1 MSLPVAGNAATLL
14 TRLPATLQRYRMK
27 AIQLSETHQPV
38 QLIDV
43 PTPTPGS
50 DEVLIQLRAAALN
63 HRDVFVQQ
71 GLYPGM
77 KLPSILGSDGAG
89 VITETGSAIDTLQV
103 GQEVIINPGLYWGDN
118 LRFYGPN
125 FRILGMPDAG
135 TFAEYVTVSARYVH
149 SKPAHLSFEQA
160 AAIPLTS
167 LTAWRA
173 LFSRGRL
180 NPDQSTERVLITG
193 IGGGAALS
201 ALQFAVA
208 TGAEVW
214 VTSGSDEKI
223 QRAVELGAK
232 GGVNYKQADW
242 LKQLMTQTGG
252 GRAGYFDVII
262 DSAGGPGF
270 AKLIDAAASGGRIVF
285 YGGTTGNIT
294 DIAPPKVFF
303 KQLDILGTTMG
314 SEQEF
319 ATMLAF
325 INNHRIVPVVDT
337 VLPLAETEQA
347 LRRMETGKQFGK
359 IVLAISRN

>member
-1 MSLPVAGNAATLL
+1 
-14 TRLPATLQRYRMK
+14 MK

-38 QLIDV
+38 QLVDV
-43 PTPTPGS
+43 PTPTPGP
-50 DEVLIQLRAAALN
+50 DEVQIRLRAAALN

-77 KLPSILGSDGAG
+77 KLPAILGSDGSG
-89 VITETGSAIDTLQV
+89 SISGLGSAVRDLQV
-103 GQEVIINPGLYWGDN
+103 DQDVIINPGLYWGKN
-118 LRFYGPN
+118 PRFYGPD

-135 TFAEYVTVSARYVH
+135 TFAEYVTVPARYVH
-149 SKPAHLSFEQA
+149 PKPAHLSFEQA

-173 LFSRGRL
+173 LVTRGRL
-180 NPDQSTERVLITG
+180 NQDQSTERVLITG

-214 VTSGSDEKI
+214 VTSSSDEKI
-223 QRAVELGAK
+223 QRAIELGAK

-252 GRAGYFDVII
+252 GRTGYFDVII

-314 SEQEF
+314 TEQEF
-319 ATMLAF
+319 TDMLTF
-325 INNHRIVPVVDT
+325 VNKHRITPIVDT
-337 VLPLAETEQA
+337 VLPLVETEQA
-347 LRRMETGKQFGK
+347 LRRMEAGKQFGK
-359 IVLAISRN
+359 IVLSIARN

>member
-1 MSLPVAGNAATLL
+1 
-14 TRLPATLQRYRMK
+14 
-27 AIQLSETHQPV
+27 
-38 QLIDV
+38 
-43 PTPTPGS
+43 
-50 DEVLIQLRAAALN
+50 
-63 HRDVFVQQ
+63 
-71 GLYPGM
+71 
-77 KLPSILGSDGAG
+77 
-89 VITETGSAIDTLQV
+89 
-103 GQEVIINPGLYWGDN
+103 
-118 LRFYGPN
+118 
-125 FRILGMPDAG
+125 MPDAG
-135 TFAEYVTVSARYVH
+135 TFAEYVTVPARYVH
-149 SKPAHLSFEQA
+149 PKPAHLSFEQA
-160 AAIPLTS
+160 AALPLTS

-173 LFSRGRL
+173 LFTRGRL
-180 NPDQSTERVLITG
+180 SQDRSLERVLITG

-252 GRAGYFDVII
+252 GRTGYFDLII

-294 DIAPPKVFF
+294 DVAPPKVFF

-314 SEQEF
+314 TEPEF
-319 ATMLAF
+319 AAMLAF
-325 INNHRIVPVVDT
+325 VNKHRVAPIVDV

-347 LRRMETGKQFGK
+347 LRRMEAGKQFGK
-359 IVLAISRN
+359 IILAIALN

>member
-1 MSLPVAGNAATLL
+1 MQRPYLL
-14 TRLPATLQRYRMK
+14 GRLLQLQRYRMK

-38 QLIDV
+38 QLIDI
-43 PTPTPGS
+43 PTPTPGP

-77 KLPSILGSDGAG
+77 KLPSIPGSDGSG
-89 VITETGSAIDTLQV
+89 TITDLGSAVHDIAI
-103 GQEVIINPGLYWGDN
+103 GQDVIINPGLYWGDN
-118 LRFYGPN
+118 PRFYGPN

-135 TFAEYVTVSARYVH
+135 TFAEYVSVPARYVH
-149 SKPAHLSFEQA
+149 PKPAHLSFEQA

-173 LFSRGRL
+173 LITRGRL
-180 NPDQSTERVLITG
+180 NQDQSTERILITG
-193 IGGGAALS
+193 IGGGAALA

-208 TGAEVW
+208 AGAEVW

-232 GGVNYKQADW
+232 GGINYKQTDW
-242 LKQLMTQTGG
+242 LKQLMAQTGG

-285 YGGTTGNIT
+285 YGSTTGNIT
-294 DIAPPKVFF
+294 DIVPPKVFF

-314 SEQEF
+314 TEQEF
-319 ATMLAF
+319 TDMLAF
-325 INNHRIVPVVDT
+325 VNKHRITPIIDI

-347 LRRMETGKQFGK
+347 LRWMEAGKQFGK
-359 IVLAISRN
+359 IVLKIAPN